1 METIIGL
8 GQAGCNI
15 ADCFAKHDEY
25 DIYKIDTG
33 LEAYKRTPYGDF
45 PQDGVYNM
53 MPQSGPEEYEKYCP
67 NFKNFF
73 KDIKGEILF
82 IVGGSGDISGTALR
96 ILEYLKGHEINILYI
111 RPDVELLPEMKRKQE
126 WVTFNILQE
135 YARSAVLKR
144 IYIVENSLV
153 EQHLGEVP
161 LIGYHDRLNEM
172 IVSTMHMINV
182 YNHIDSVTN
191 TFSEPYKTARI
202 STIGIFDIE
211 NNESKEFFLLDR
223 PREMRYY
230 YTINKD
236 KLKSDGALFKRI
248 KQQVKD
254 KISDDLKVSYGIFA
268 TNYKRDFAYT
278 VSYSASVQKGIPLE
292 EFFLLDK

>member
-15 ADCFAKHDEY
+15 ADSFAKYDEY
-25 DIYKIDTG
+25 DVYKIDVG

-45 PQDGVYNM
+45 PQEGLYSVI
-53 MPQSGPEEYEKYCP
+53 PQNGPEEYEKYCP

-73 KDIKGEILF
+73 KSIQGKILF
-82 IVGGSGDISGTALR
+82 VVGGSGDISGMTLR
-96 ILEYLKGHEINILYI
+96 ILEYLKGHEVSILYI
-111 RPDVELLPEMKRKQE
+111 RPDVDLLPEMKKRHE
-126 WVTFNILQE
+126 RVTFNVLQE
-135 YARSAVLKR
+135 YARSAVFKR
-144 IYIVENSLV
+144 VYIIENPLV

-182 YNHIDSVTN
+182 YDHIESVTD
-191 TFSEPYKTARI
+191 TFSEPFETARI

-211 NNESKEFFLLDR
+211 ADESKEFFLLDK

-230 YTINKD
+230 YAINKD
-236 KLKSDGALFKRI
+236 KLKSDGSLFKKI
-248 KQQVKD
+248 KKQVKD
-254 KISDDLKVSYGIFA
+254 KTTDTLKVSYGIFA
-268 TNYKRDFAYT
+268 TDYKEDFAYT
-278 VSYSASVQKGIPLE
+278 VGHSSYIQKGGRS
-292 EFFLLDK
+292 